1 MTEKI
6 RIALVDDQRLF
17 RQSLAAVLQS
27 YDAYELVL
35 EAEDGDDCLRQL
47 TALEVPPDVLLMDME
62 MPGVNGIE
70 LNEKVHEM
78 YPHVKVLVLSVYNR
92 EKLISRMINAGASGY
107 LEKNCDREELMKAIV
122 AVHTSGFYMNA
133 TVQNAI
139 RKSSTTPNSRSAA
152 KTVTNVE
159 LTGREKAVL
168 EMICREYSNSE
179 IADALFISIRTAEGH
194 RNNLL
199 TKTGSRN
206 TAGLVLFAL
215 KYGYLQPIF

>member
-1 MTEKI
+1 MEKI
-6 RIALVDDQRLF
+6 RVGIVDDQKLF
-17 RQSLAAVLQS
+17 RQSLALVIQS
-27 YDAYELVL
+27 YKEFELVL
-35 EAEDGDDCLRQL
+35 EAENGDDCLLRL
-47 TALEVPPDVLLMDME
+47 RELNEAPDVLLMDLE

-70 LNEKVHEM
+70 LNENIHAE
-78 YPHVKVLVLSVYNR
+78 YPNIKVLVLSVYNR

-107 LEKNCDREELMKAIV
+107 LEKNCDRDELMKAIV

-133 TVQNAI
+133 TVQNAM
-139 RKSSTTPNSRSAA
+139 RKSASIPNSRTSGN
-152 KTVTNVE
+152 TVTNVE
-159 LTGREKAVL
+159 LTAREKAIL
-168 EMICREYSNSE
+168 EMICKEYSNSE

-199 TKTGSRN
+199 MKTGSRN